1 MGKRFG
7 KLTKAD
13 AAKQKMEDFEFAMFE
28 IRMKDA
34 NLPLS
39 SNTLWSM
46 GGRKMASGLTADCI
60 DPTNGWYPDYKGQTT
75 HLDQNKYIA
84 MARAICF
91 VVCLPGWV
99 RQWTDLPDLCVLHV
113 EALNAG
119 KAFDYN
125 MIQLPKDYKKRCPDF
140 TLKFVLDKF
149 GLGWARRLI
158 PANDWDG
165 DLKSVS

>member
-1 MGKRFG
+1 MTYAGLKETLQNVPKLEGKISRGFLKLAKDEKFCLSAGAALYKRFG

-39 SNTLWSM
+39 SSTLWSM

-75 HLDQNKYIA
+75 HL
-84 MARAICF
+84 
-91 VVCLPGWV
+91 
-99 RQWTDLPDLCVLHV
+99 
-113 EALNAG
+113 
-119 KAFDYN
+119 
-125 MIQLPKDYKKRCPDF
+125 
-140 TLKFVLDKF
+140 
-149 GLGWARRLI
+149 
-158 PANDWDG
+158 
-165 DLKSVS
+165 